1 MSCCGPNISLAN
13 GKKKLEALNNF
24 KNKRII
30 LKLKPQYKL
39 EFDPEQGSWFKKY
52 EEISKINQKE
62 IDEAKKCND
71 LEQKILQQYKEIESL
86 QKKYLEKMAKLLL
99 MTQAHCQ
106 IKDSILDSF
115 NKSLSKSK
123 DDILNDN
130 INFQYDTKVKTV
142 NENDVNVDQFYD
154 EPIIQNS
161 VIKGTEM
168 VPTN

>member
-1 MSCCGPNISLAN
+1 MSCCGPNIPITN
-13 GKKKLEALNNF
+13 GKRKLEALNNF
-24 KNKRII
+24 KHKKIN
-30 LKLKPQYKL
+30 LKLKPQFKL
-39 EFDPEQGSWFKKY
+39 EFDPEEGVWKKND
-52 EEISKINQKE
+52 EIISSINKE
-62 IDEAKKCND
+62 NDEAKKCYN
-71 LEQKILQQYKEIESL
+71 LEQKIIQQYKEIETL

-115 NKSLSKSK
+115 NKSLSIPK

-130 INFQYDTKVKTV
+130 IAFQYDTKVKTV

>member
-1 MSCCGPNISLAN
+1 MSCCGPNIPITN
-13 GKKKLEALNNF
+13 GKRKLEALNNF
-24 KNKRII
+24 KHKKIN
-30 LKLKPQYKL
+30 LKLKPQFKL
-39 EFDPEQGSWFKKY
+39 EFDPEEGVWKKND
-52 EEISKINQKE
+52 EIISSINKE
-62 IDEAKKCND
+62 NDEAKKCYN
-71 LEQKILQQYKEIESL
+71 LEQKIIQQYKEIETL

-115 NKSLSKSK
+115 NKSLSIPK

-130 INFQYDTKVKTV
+130 ISFQYDTKVKTV
-142 NENDVNVDQFYD
+142 NEHEVNVDQFYD
-154 EPIIQNS
+154 EPVIQNS